1 MDCKPTFTKTR
12 RRAGFSLLEGLVAT
26 AVGGILLSGFA
37 ALTSYTARNFASM
50 ANYVELD
57 SDSRHALD
65 LMSQQVRQTKRLKSF
80 ATNELVFED
89 SDGLDLTFRY
99 VPNEQKLY
107 RMKSRQ
113 ANLTLLEGCKELTF
127 SIFQRNPIG
136 GTYDQYS
143 TASADT
149 CKLVQLYWVCERDL
163 IKSGANTESVQSS
176 KIVIRKQ

>member
-1 MDCKPTFTKTR
+1 MDCKPTFTNR
-12 RRAGFSLLEGLVAT
+12 RRRGFSLLESLIAT
-26 AVGGILLSGFA
+26 AVGGVLLTGFA
-37 ALTSYTARNFASM
+37 ALTSYTAKSFAAM

-57 SDSRHALD
+57 GNSRHALD
-65 LMSQQVRQTKRLKSF
+65 VMSQQIRQTKRLKAYSN
-80 ATNELVFED
+80 TELTFED

-99 VPNEQKLY
+99 VANDQKLY
-107 RMKSRQ
+107 RIKAR
-113 ANLTLLEGCKELTF
+113 NPDLTLLSGCKELNF

-136 GTYDQYS
+136 GTYNQYA
-143 TASADT
+143 TASAST